1 MPKARTTDPQTSQ
14 EAAESVRNITP
25 TQNIILSLLRVAQT
39 DEELVTNYNNLRK
52 QHPDIVP
59 RASASGI
66 RSRRAEL
73 FQADR
78 VVPVGYSVTES
89 GRKAIVWEVAE

>member
-1 MPKARTTDPQTSQ
+1 MARARTTDPVTSH
-14 EAAESVRNITP
+14 EAAESVKNVTP
-25 TQNIILSLLRVAQT
+25 TQILILSLLEIPQT

-52 QHPDIVP
+52 AHPDIVP

-73 FQADR
+73 FQMER
-78 VVPVGYSVTES
+78 VVPVGYAMTES
-89 GRKAIVWEVAE
+89 NRRAIVWERA

>member
-1 MPKARTTDPQTSQ
+1 
-14 EAAESVRNITP
+14 
-25 TQNIILSLLRVAQT
+25 LLEIPQT
-39 DEELVTNYNNLRK
+39 DEELVNNYNNLRK

-73 FQADR
+73 FQMEK
-78 VVPVGYSVTES
+78 VVPVGYSMTES
-89 GRKAIVWEVAE
+89 GRRAIVWERA

>member
-1 MPKARTTDPQTSQ
+1 MAKARTTDPATSH
-14 EAAESVRNITP
+14 EAADSVKNVTP
-25 TQNIILSLLRVAQT
+25 TQILILSLLEIPQT

-52 QHPDIVP
+52 AHPDIVP

-73 FQADR
+73 FQMER
-78 VVPVGYSVTES
+78 VVPVGYSLTES
-89 GRKAIVWEVAE
+89 GRRAIVWERA

>member
-1 MPKARTTDPQTSQ
+1 MAKARLTDPVTSQ
-14 EAAESVRNITP
+14 EAAESVKNVTP
-25 TQNIILSLLRVAQT
+25 TQILILSLLEIPQT

-52 QHPDIVP
+52 THPGIVP

-73 FQADR
+73 FQMEK
-78 VVPVGYSVTES
+78 VVPVGYAMTES
-89 GRKAIVWEVAE
+89 NRRAIVWERA